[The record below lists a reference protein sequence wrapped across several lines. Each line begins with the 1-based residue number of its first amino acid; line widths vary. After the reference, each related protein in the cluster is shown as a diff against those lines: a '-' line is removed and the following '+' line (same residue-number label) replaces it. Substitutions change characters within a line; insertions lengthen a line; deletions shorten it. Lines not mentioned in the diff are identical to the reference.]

1 MVVAGDITAEEIKPL
16 AEIYYGK
23 IPPSRTAAAKKQF
36 FLPYPVRS
44 KIEMRHPQ
52 IKLYSLQR
60 VYVVPSYLSEN
71 KEQSFAYTVLD
82 EILGAYHLGKMYNH
96 FITGK
101 KTARSAGTSY
111 GGFALDKGT
120 FGFFITARDNESLVE
135 LEKELEVLNY
145 QSERVHRILDNL
157 KPWERKDLE
166 KIFLGRK
173 KYSDLAKELG
183 FSETKVKGMFDL
195 AILQA
200 VKKYEDSI

>member
-1 MVVAGDITAEEIKPL
+1 MNSED
-16 AEIYYGK
+16 
-23 IPPSRTAAAKKQF
+23 SKKVKWF
-36 FLPYPVRS
+36 KKEF
-44 KIEMRHPQ
+44 E
-52 IKLYSLQR
+52 
-60 VYVVPSYLSEN
+60 SYLSQSPIRKQIETKIELLKSKFDLHSSQWGSVHYSGQDN
-71 KEQSFAYTVLD
+71 DCKLADYVAKKE
-82 EILGAYHLGKMYNH
+82 
-96 FITGK
+96 
-101 KTARSAGTSY
+101 
-111 GGFALDKGT
+111 
-120 FGFFITARDNESLVE
+120 E

-145 QSERVHRILDNL
+145 QSERVHRILDNM